1 MVMAMI
7 FEKVASILKRQ
18 GIEIL
23 SIMLSGGERFGPGLV
38 AFCKNQRTNPLPGF
52 PFDDLPDEE
61 DADCDVT

>member
-18 GIEIL
+18 GVEIL

-38 AFCKNQRTNPLPGF
+38 AFCKNQRT
-52 PFDDLPDEE
+52 
-61 DADCDVT
+61 